1 MPDSFFAPGDYA
13 HIHPELVDILNALP
27 TPPEGHVSPEQ
38 AEFLF
43 HFVRLIRPAFIAETG
58 FCVGHS
64 ACVAMLAQASLG
76 IAPRMLSLDICR
88 YEETKAAAKVVKSR
102 FPGLK
107 FIEGDTKAVLSDALR
122 RQLRREDGLTLDL
135 GIIDGG
141 HDEPTAAHD
150 LATLFAYLRPGG
162 YLWLD
167 DFEKA
172 LPNAGVN
179 LAGHDFARRWGS
191 CLRFATRDAR
201 GFMLHQKGF

>member
-122 RQLRREDGLTLDL
+122 RQLRREEGLTLDL

-141 HDEPTAAHD
+141 HDEATAAHD